1 MMLQMRDDASSLKE
15 IRIDWGENG
24 WTLSGWGS
32 IWMGNI
38 STGEISMKQG
48 YRSRI
53 EISANLG
60 KSRERERGA
69 IVITEVTSTIDYYS
83 ILEKSHRE

>member
-1 MMLQMRDDASSLKE
+1 
-15 IRIDWGENG
+15 
-24 WTLSGWGS
+24 
-32 IWMGNI
+32 MGNI